1 MTKWVRPEKKKFID
15 DIYLEHRMHIASVEE
30 KIKKNLPEA
39 ASLPTTEKDKNDAK
53 HQLALRIT
61 NPISTKLS
69 IFGVFA
75 NDRSRFFATASE
87 ERLIQQ
93 YKQEAQNSW
102 VENHAEVMEDIR
114 LSGRRWLPGN
124 N

>member
-1 MTKWVRPEKKKFID
+1 MKKWVRPEKKKFID
-15 DIYLEHRMHIASVEE
+15 DIHLEHRKHIASVKE

-39 ASLPTTEKDKNDAK
+39 AILPTTEKDKNDAK
-53 HQLALRIT
+53 HQLALRISC
-61 NPISTKLS
+61 PISTKLS
-69 IFGVFA
+69 IVGFFA
-75 NDRSRFFATASE
+75 DDRSRFFATASE
-87 ERLIQQ
+87 GRLIEQ
-93 YKQEAQNSW
+93 YKQEAQDSW